1 LSMRKKTT
9 HLINGIRA
17 RAVIG
22 TAGHIDHG
30 KTTLVRKLTG
40 IDTDRLGEEKARGIS
55 IELGFAFLETEEGRI
70 AIIDVPG
77 HERFVRQMI
86 AGAAGIDLVL
96 LVIAADE
103 GVMPQTLEHLDIC
116 NILGVSHG
124 AVVLTKT
131 DLVDADWLSLVKE
144 DITEQLAGT
153 FLEGCEMIEFAAEDE
168 DLRQSTIQS
177 ILALVDRVNSDPSVG
192 QRHLDRLFKL
202 SIDRVFSMRGFGTVV
217 TGTTASGSISVGD
230 TVRLLPQGESTRVRG
245 IQVHGEHVERV
256 LSGSR
261 AAINLQNV
269 DHHSVSRAEV
279 LSCEHGF
286 NATTSFDGTLVALKR
301 LSKSIRNRAKVLV
314 HVGTA
319 QIQGTL
325 VILGQDEIQPGEKG
339 YVQVRLDNPTAIL
352 PGEPYVIRGFEVLAQ
367 YGKTLGGGKALLPS
381 PAAHRKKST
390 HAIELLRSLDQK
402 DPAAMLLGWL
412 KYNGH
417 QGVDKTELSRT
428 IPCGDEALSHAIER
442 LTTENQLVQISNH
455 LHLQT
460 VLEAMKARTKSI
472 VATFHQENPARIGMS
487 LEEARSRVEADF
499 PSALIPRC
507 LDDLSKEGSIEQDG
521 ERVRLKGF
529 TPTRSAKQTAHCEK
543 ILSLLTQG
551 GLTPSR
557 TQDLPEELGMEQ
569 GAIKEAMELLI
580 ESEEVIRVTKEL
592 TYASA
597 PLKAFEKLLIDYL
610 KTNQSID
617 TAALKELTGASRKWT
632 IPLGEYFDTIR
643 LTVRVGDRRQ
653 LREQT

>member
-1 LSMRKKTT
+1 MRKKTT

-131 DLVDADWLSLVKE
+131 DLVDEDWLSLVKE
-144 DITEQLAGT
+144 DISEQLAGT
-153 FLEGCEMIEFAAEDE
+153 FLEGCEIIEFAAEDD
-168 DLRQSTIQS
+168 DLRHSTTQS
-177 ILALVDRVNSDPSVG
+177 ILTLVDQVNSDPTLG

-202 SIDRVFSMRGFGTVV
+202 SIDRVFTIRGFGTVV
-217 TGTTASGSISVGD
+217 TGTTASGSVSVGD
-230 TVRLLPQGESTRVRG
+230 TIRLLPQDESTRVRG
-245 IQVHGEHVERV
+245 IQVHGEPVDRV
-256 LSGSR
+256 LAGSR

-269 DHHSVSRAEV
+269 DHDSVSRAEV

-286 NATTSFDGTLVALKR
+286 TATRSFDGTLLALKR

-325 VILGQDEIQPGEKG
+325 VILGQDEIKPGEKG

-352 PGEPYVIRGFEVLAQ
+352 PGEPYVIRGFEVLTQ

-381 PAAHRKKST
+381 PAAHRKKSA
-390 HAIELLRSLDQK
+390 HAVELLRSLDQK
-402 DPAAMLLGWL
+402 EPSAMLLGWL
-412 KYNGH
+412 RYNE
-417 QGVDKTELSRT
+417 QRGVDKTELSRT
-428 IPCGDEALSHAIER
+428 LPCGDDALSDAMEQ

-455 LHLQT
+455 LHLRT
-460 VLEAMKARTKSI
+460 VLEAMKVRTKSI
-472 VATFHQENPARIGMS
+472 VATFHQENPARSGMS
-487 LEEARSRVEADF
+487 LE
-499 PSALIPRC
+499 
-507 LDDLSKEGSIEQDG
+507 
-521 ERVRLKGF
+521 
-529 TPTRSAKQTAHCEK
+529 
-543 ILSLLTQG
+543 
-551 GLTPSR
+551 
-557 TQDLPEELGMEQ
+557 
-569 GAIKEAMELLI
+569 
-580 ESEEVIRVTKEL
+580 
-592 TYASA
+592 
-597 PLKAFEKLLIDYL
+597 
-610 KTNQSID
+610 
-617 TAALKELTGASRKWT
+617 
-632 IPLGEYFDTIR
+632 
-643 LTVRVGDRRQ
+643 
-653 LREQT
+653 